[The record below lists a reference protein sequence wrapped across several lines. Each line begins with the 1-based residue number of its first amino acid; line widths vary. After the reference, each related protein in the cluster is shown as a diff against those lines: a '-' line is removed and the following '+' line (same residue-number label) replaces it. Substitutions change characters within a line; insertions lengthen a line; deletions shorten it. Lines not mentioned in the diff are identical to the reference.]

1 MGKLNHLFL
10 VILVYL
16 FFVST
21 CLAQQEIETL
31 LIKLDSTKRVEEKLL
46 LYKQAAF
53 YYQNDKAYLKAIEY
67 FQKANDLQK
76 GIDAEKRQ
84 DILQSLA
91 YNYTQLKKYPEAINV
106 LEELLKLNGL
116 DNSQKNTIYTHL
128 TLLAKQNNDYKKAT
142 AYAQTYITNL
152 ENAKNNLELVQAYNN
167 LGVIFQE
174 SSNTTEAVNAFQ
186 KGLTLGLQLEQ
197 SLKELSQKATLY
209 LNLGTA
215 FTHLGD
221 FQSAKYHF
229 IKALEIWEKQK
240 NAHKIAQV
248 RNYLAANFYVAGNN
262 TDAINYAQQAAE
274 LARLN
279 NDEETISVSYQIL
292 AMAYQVEGE
301 VVQSQQYQ
309 NLSTQLAEK
318 IREQNRKAEQEQA
331 YKQLEI
337 EKKENEIRSL
347 IAAREKQAM
356 SLAQAELERQKQEKE
371 LALLKREQELQQ
383 AELKAQ
389 ELEKERIRQLL
400 VITQQQALADRQAR
414 EVEKQTLIAE
424 KERIEREKANAQIE
438 TEKTARQLAESQKQQ
453 QEKQLEQEQQIR
465 QFGYVIIGLIGISL
479 IVMIFSFV
487 NARKTAKRL
496 AKQNKIIE
504 EQSQEIQSQ
513 NEELFQNQEEILAQ
527 RDAIA
532 DKNMELE
539 SRNRFIQKSIGAAL
553 NIQQAIL
560 PYKAKLDELLKDY
573 FIIYRPKDVVSG
585 DFYWLNKIGEKIVLV
600 VADCTGHSV
609 QGAFMTLIGNT
620 LLDKIVRV
628 WDITDPT
635 QILSRLH
642 EEIAIVLRQE
652 DTKNDDGMD
661 LVVVCMEKESENN
674 TKIIFS
680 GAKSNLYYIIASGKP
695 VVQVLKGT
703 RKSIGGKQNPSKIFE
718 NQEII
723 LPKNSFIYAGS
734 DGLQDQNNTERVR
747 FGERNIIKILEEN
760 CHLSLAEQ
768 KQALEHALNTHM
780 KNTEQRD
787 DILWIGV
794 RV

>member
-1 MGKLNHLFL
+1 MKKLNFSILL
-10 VILVYL
+10 VLIKL
-16 FFVST
+16 FFVPT
-21 CLAQQEIETL
+21 CFAQQEIENL
-31 LIKLDSTKRVEEKLL
+31 LIKLDATTKTEEKLAF
-46 LYKQAAF
+46 YKQIAF

-67 FQKANDLQK
+67 FQKADNLQK
-76 GIDAEKRQ
+76 GIDAGKRQ
-84 DILQSLA
+84 DILKALA
-91 YNYTQLKKYPEAINV
+91 YNYIQLSRPTAAINY
-106 LEELLKLNGL
+106 LEELLRINNL
-116 DNSQKNTIYTHL
+116 DNQQKNNIYNHL
-128 TLLAKQNNDYKKAT
+128 ALLAKQANDYSKAIHYT
-142 AYAQTYITNL
+142 QTQIAHL
-152 ENAKNNLELVQAYNN
+152 ENSKNNLELVQAYNN
-167 LGVIFQE
+167 LGVLYQE
-174 SSNTTEAVNAFQ
+174 NGSTVEAMNTFQ
-186 KGLTLGLQLEQ
+186 KGLNLGLQLEQ
-197 SLKELSQKATLY
+197 TLKELSQKATLY
-209 LNLGTA
+209 LNLGTT

-221 FQSAKYHF
+221 FQSAKYNF

-262 TDAINYAQQAAE
+262 SDAINYAQQAAE

-279 NDEETISVSYQIL
+279 NDEETLLVSYQIL

-301 VVQSQQYQ
+301 IVQSQQYQ
-309 NLSTQLAEK
+309 NQSNQLAEK
-318 IREQNRKAEQEQA
+318 IREQKRKTEQEQSA
-331 YKQLEI
+331 KQLEI
-337 EKKENEIRSL
+337 EKKESEIRSL
-347 IAAREKQAM
+347 ISEREKQAM

-383 AELKAQ
+383 AQLKAQ

-400 VITQQQALADRQAR
+400 VIAQQQARAAEQAR
-414 EVEKQTLIAE
+414 EVEKQTLLAE
-424 KERIEREKANAQIE
+424 KERIEREKANAQME
-438 TEKTARQLAESQKQQ
+438 KEKTARQLAESQKQQ
-453 QEKQLEQEQQIR
+453 QEKQLEQEQQMR
-465 QFGYVIIGLIGISL
+465 QFGYIVLGLIGITL
-479 IVMIFSFV
+479 IVMIISFV

-504 EQSQEIQSQ
+504 EQSIEIQSQ

-532 DKNMELE
+532 DKNLELE
-539 SRNRFIQKSIGAAL
+539 NRNRFIQKSIGAAL

-560 PYKAKLDELLKDY
+560 PYKEKLDELLKDY

-585 DFYWLNKIGEKIVLV
+585 DFYWLNKIGEKIILV

-628 WDITDPT
+628 WDITNPT
-635 QILSRLH
+635 QILNRLH
-642 EEIAIVLRQE
+642 EEIAIVLRQD

-661 LVVVCMEKESENN
+661 LVVICMEKDSEDN

-680 GAKSNLYYIIASGKP
+680 GAKSNLYYIIASQKP
-695 VVQVLKGT
+695 AVQILKGT
-703 RKSIGGKQNPSKIFE
+703 RKSIGGKQNPNKVFE

-723 LPKNSFIYAGS
+723 LPKNSLIYAGS

-747 FGERNIIKILEEN
+747 FGEKNIIQILEEN
-760 CHLSLAEQ
+760 CHLPLAAQ
-768 KQALEHALNTHM
+768 KQILENALDAHM
-780 KNTEQRD
+780 KDVEQRD

-794 RV
+794 RL